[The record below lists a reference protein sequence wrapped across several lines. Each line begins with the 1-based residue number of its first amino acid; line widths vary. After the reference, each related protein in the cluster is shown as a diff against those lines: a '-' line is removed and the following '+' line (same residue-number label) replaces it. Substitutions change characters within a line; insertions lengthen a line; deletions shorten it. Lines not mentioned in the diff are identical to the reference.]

1 MSGREAGA
9 RSAGSGA
16 RPARRRGRPTSAD
29 RAAAGEAAR
38 DRILASARAEFAERG
53 YDKAS
58 IRSIARGAEV
68 DPALVH
74 HYFGTKEQVFGAAV
88 EVSFAPVGE
97 GLDNLAPRG
106 PGDLGDLGRQLV
118 RFFLGVWEDPAT
130 RAPLLAVV
138 RSALNNETAARILRG
153 MVTRQLMARVA
164 QGLDAPDRELRV
176 ELAAAQLVG
185 TAILRYVVGVEPLA
199 SADPEELAARLAPVV
214 QHHLTGPAGA
224 PEAPEA
230 PGAPGPAG
238 GHPRGV

>member
-1 MSGREAGA
+1 VSGREAGA

-74 HYFGTKEQVFGAAV
+74 HYFGTKEQVFEAAV

-97 GLDNLAPRG
+97 GLDSLAPRG
-106 PGDLGDLGRQLV
+106 PGDLGEQLV

-138 RSALNNETAARILRG
+138 RSAFNNETAARILRG

-185 TAILRYVVGVEPLA
+185 TAILRYVVGTEPLA

-224 PEAPEA
+224 P
-230 PGAPGPAG
+230 GPAG